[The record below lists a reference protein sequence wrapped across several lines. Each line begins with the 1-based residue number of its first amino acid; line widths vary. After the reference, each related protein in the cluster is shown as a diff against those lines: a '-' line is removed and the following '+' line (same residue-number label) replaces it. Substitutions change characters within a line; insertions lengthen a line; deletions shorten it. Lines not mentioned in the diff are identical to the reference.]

1 MATEYTQARQ
11 IILDNTMRLKSE
23 IIQIDQAL
31 NRVIA
36 ENVIAEM
43 NIPPFK
49 RSPLDGFALRAVD
62 TVNASSYNPVK
73 LRISG
78 MSDCG
83 QPFKGSL
90 EIGQCLRIL
99 TGAPVPESVDAVIA
113 QEEVKLENDTI
124 IVFQPLNKEDN
135 IVQPGEDIKSGEL
148 IIKNGTPLK
157 PAHLGLLASLGRNY
171 VKVYSQPVV
180 AVFSTGQ
187 ELAAP
192 GSQLQEAEIYDYNT
206 TLISTLVKEAQGIPL
221 TSKPLA
227 DNVELLAASISEY
240 LKQADALITSGGVSV
255 GDHDLVAQAV
265 KKAGGEILF
274 WRLKMKPGTPML
286 AAKLN
291 DKLIFCLS
299 GNPGAAHVTFDLF
312 VRPSLLQMS
321 GNNSWRRPDLKAVL
335 EHPLNKNNG
344 QNRFIRAKC
353 KYSLADGLYRVAAAE
368 REKPGS
374 ISASIESNAIIYRP
388 AGASELETGDSITIE
403 LTDLPEVKT
412 SAGLLISTSSK
423 KSEHKR
429 IKRFFPKKVSQPV
442 ANSIR

>member
-11 IILDNTMRLKSE
+11 IILDNTLKLNSE
-23 IIQIDQAL
+23 ILQIEQAL

-43 NIPPFK
+43 NIPPFT

-62 TVNASSYNPVK
+62 TVNANNYNPVK
-73 LRISG
+73 LRING
-78 MSDCG
+78 LSDCG
-83 QPFKGSL
+83 QPFKGK
-90 EIGQCLRIL
+90 IQKGQCLRIF
-99 TGAPVPESVDAVIA
+99 TGAQVPESVDAVIA
-113 QEEVKLENDTI
+113 QEEVKVENDTI
-124 IVFQPLNKEDN
+124 TVFQPLNKGDN
-135 IVQPGEDIKSGEL
+135 IVQPGEDIKTGEL
-148 IIKNGTPLK
+148 IIKSGTRLK
-157 PAHLGLLASLGRNY
+157 PAHLGLLASLGRSY
-171 VKVYSQPVV
+171 VKTYRQPVV

-187 ELAAP
+187 ELTTP
-192 GSQLQEAEIYDYNT
+192 GSQLQEAEIYDCNT
-206 TLISTLVKEAQGIPL
+206 TLLSALVKEAQG
-221 TSKPLA
+221 TAVTGKPLA
-227 DNVELLAASISEY
+227 DNVDLIAAAITEH
-240 LKQADALITSGGVSV
+240 LNQADALITSGGVSV
-255 GDHDLVAQAV
+255 GDHDLVFQAV

-286 AAKLN
+286 VAKLN
-291 DKLIFCLS
+291 NKLIFCLS

-321 GNNSWRRPDLKAVL
+321 GNHSWRRPNLKAVL
-335 EHPLNKNNG
+335 EHPINKNNG

-423 KSEHKR
+423 NSEHKR

>member
-1 MATEYTQARQ
+1 MATEYTRARQ

-23 IIQIDQAL
+23 IIQIEQAL

-49 RSPLDGFALRAVD
+49 RSPLDGFALRAAD

-73 LRISG
+73 LKLSG
-78 MSDCG
+78 ISDCG
-83 QPFKGSL
+83 HPFKGSL
-90 EIGQCLRIL
+90 DMGQCLRIF

-124 IVFQPLNKEDN
+124 TVFQPLSKGDN

-148 IIKNGTPLK
+148 IIKNGSQLK

-171 VKVYSQPVV
+171 VKVYRQPVV

-192 GSQLQEAEIYDYNT
+192 GSQLQEAEIYDCNT
-206 TLISTLVKEAQGIPL
+206 TLISALVKEAQGIPL

-321 GNNSWRRPDLKAVL
+321 GNHSWRRPDLKAVL

-353 KYSLADGLYRVAAAE
+353 KYSLADGLYRVATAE

-374 ISASIESNAIIYRP
+374 ISASIESNALIYRA
-388 AGASELETGDSITIE
+388 AGASKLEIGESITIE

-412 SAGLLISTSSK
+412 GAGLLVPTASK
-423 KSEHKR
+423 NIERKK
-429 IKRFFPKKVSQPV
+429 IKRFFPKKVNQPM
-442 ANSIR
+442 ANSIS